1 MQNINELIGIIKGIN
16 FDGVINN
23 KEVVRLQSWVDKNRN
38 LAYDK
43 REMELIK
50 MVDSVLED
58 YVIDKEE
65 KELMLTICREFL
77 KDAGENLSRIYELNG
92 IIEGVVCDGE
102 VNEAEILCLKEW
114 MDSYGDTIREHKPS
128 IELCKAIDDILED
141 GIVTKEEQAEILD
154 LLNTR
159 IRNAQFENKLSYL
172 CKLVRDKKNI
182 GPDLIDVLNNESAMS
197 EIHSRA
203 ERNLMQAVGSY
214 SGYCANQEIIV
225 VSLVLIAMLEYD
237 GNYYDSVRATYK
249 DLYDRY
255 TEQKV
260 EGKIRS
266 ILSKYKKQSDS
277 GSRLLS
283 LIHI

>member
-16 FDGVINN
+16 FDGVVNN
-23 KEVVRLQSWVDKNRN
+23 KEIVRLQSWVDKNRN

-77 KDAGENLSRIYELNG
+77 KDAGENLSHIYELNG

-114 MDSYGDTIREHKPS
+114 MNSYGDAIREHKPS
-128 IELCKAIDDILED
+128 VELCKAIDDILED
-141 GIVTKEEQAEILD
+141 GIVTEEEQSEILD

-182 GPDLIDVLNNESAMS
+182 GPDLIDILNNESAMN

-214 SGYCANQEIIV
+214 SGYCAN
-225 VSLVLIAMLEYD
+225 
-237 GNYYDSVRATYK
+237 RK
-249 DLYDRY
+249 
-255 TEQKV
+255 
-260 EGKIRS
+260 
-266 ILSKYKKQSDS
+266 
-277 GSRLLS
+277 LL
-283 LIHI
+283 